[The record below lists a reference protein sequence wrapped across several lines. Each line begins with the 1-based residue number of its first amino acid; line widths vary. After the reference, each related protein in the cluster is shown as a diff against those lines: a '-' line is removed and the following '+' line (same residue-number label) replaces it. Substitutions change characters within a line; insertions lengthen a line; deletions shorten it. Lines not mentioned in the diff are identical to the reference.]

1 MAGINSREALAE
13 LLFNI
18 QKKDL
23 IKARLVIEHL
33 AHIDPATQ
41 KRMLF
46 ELSKSDDDFA
56 IPLLAYLI
64 YCHPEITDQYPTLN
78 ELLLTKILDYPE
90 LLIARLAVPVP
101 ESGVYL
107 RLAGLA
113 RLPEAVPAVM
123 KLLTSTDD
131 IELLENGLIALGE
144 IGEPAAVNAI
154 TEFLYAD
161 IRKLVLAAVRALGQV
176 GSTTALQR
184 LAERMGGD
192 SELDTMILDIFAR
205 VQNDLALQKLN
216 ETLQSHYA
224 YLRNL
229 AKKHL
234 VAIGAKA
241 VPMLISNLQQDDPD
255 FLIHTLN
262 ILGEIGDGSAISPIR
277 KLLDNHPRN
286 ANIRFAAYEALGLL
300 PMERG
305 AYALAAGLTDPVGN
319 VRAAAARAVNGA
331 FSEVLAAGVKNMVR
345 AGGEEAAVIVR
356 TLLDVQADK
365 IVLSM
370 MGEEVFQQVAVP
382 YLASCVH
389 YSIRDYFLNLFRRH
403 GQMELAKQIES
414 GVEKKTAEQD
424 VRPLACAVDD
434 SRMILKIYQKLLHEL
449 GYEPVLFEFPAA
461 ALDWLEKKKPAILF
475 TDLNMPEVTG
485 IELIERVRRR
495 YAREELPIIMVTTQD
510 EVQDNEAALAA
521 GVNDILAK
529 PFTAETCRYGWLKMR
544 IVPPLKFSIKEFRI
558 FCEYWSIGIVLLP
571 CDCKTHGNASVCLR
585 CITIFL

>member
-1 MAGINSREALAE
+1 
-13 LLFNI
+13 
-18 QKKDL
+18 
-23 IKARLVIEHL
+23 
-33 AHIDPATQ
+33 
-41 KRMLF
+41 
-46 ELSKSDDDFA
+46 
-56 IPLLAYLI
+56 
-64 YCHPEITDQYPTLN
+64 
-78 ELLLTKILDYPE
+78 
-90 LLIARLAVPVP
+90 
-101 ESGVYL
+101 
-107 RLAGLA
+107 
-113 RLPEAVPAVM
+113 
-123 KLLTSTDD
+123 
-131 IELLENGLIALGE
+131 
-144 IGEPAAVNAI
+144 
-154 TEFLYAD
+154 
-161 IRKLVLAAVRALGQV
+161 
-176 GSTTALQR
+176 
-184 LAERMGGD
+184 
-192 SELDTMILDIFAR
+192 
-205 VQNDLALQKLN
+205 
-216 ETLQSHYA
+216 
-224 YLRNL
+224 
-229 AKKHL
+229 
-234 VAIGAKA
+234 
-241 VPMLISNLQQDDPD
+241 
-255 FLIHTLN
+255 
-262 ILGEIGDGSAISPIR
+262 
-277 KLLDNHPRN
+277 
-286 ANIRFAAYEALGLL
+286 
-300 PMERG
+300 MERG

-382 YLASCVH
+382 YLASRVH

-529 PFTAETCRYGWLKMR
+529 PFTAETLREA
-544 IVPPLKFSIKEFRI
+544 I
-558 FCEYWSIGIVLLP
+558 
-571 CDCKTHGNASVCLR
+571 DAHG
-585 CITIFL
+585 